1 MVYFWVALIVVFLI
15 IEALTV
21 QLVTIWFAA
30 GAGGALV
37 ANMLHAP
44 EWLQWVVFIVV
55 SVVLLLATR
64 PLVKKFVKKRVQPT
78 NADRNVG
85 REGIVIEAIDN
96 IAAKGQVEVSGEVWT
111 ARSKDDVPIP
121 EGQQVVIHSIE
132 GVKLIVS
139 AKEEK

>member
-111 ARSKDDVPIP
+111 ARSKDDVSIP